1 MPLENEDRKT
11 VRPRRPVF
19 VILLG
24 PPGCGKGTQAREL
37 SKTVGLA
44 HISTGDILRKAA
56 QEDTELGGMIRS
68 KMSAGELVPDSLVCQ
83 TVVSRTSQPDCEHGA
98 ILDGFPRT
106 LDQAIFLCPK
116 LPLRQTLVLN
126 LQISRTV
133 LMQRI
138 LGRRTCPA
146 CGEIYNIHFK
156 PPRMTGYCDRDSVPL
171 ERRTD
176 DNEITVLQRLVEY
189 EQQIQPLAS
198 FFNDMNIRQDINA
211 YVEPAALTKQLCN
224 LVQTA
229 INAARENP
237 GFR

>member
-1 MPLENEDRKT
+1 MLVENDGKKS
-11 VRPRRPVF
+11 VQPRGPVF

-37 SKTVGLA
+37 SKAVGLA

-56 QEDTELGGMIRS
+56 KEDTELGRMIQK
-68 KMSAGELVPDSLVCQ
+68 KMTAGELVPDSLVCQ
-83 TVVSRTSQPDCEHGA
+83 TVVSRTSQPDCERGA

-126 LQISRTV
+126 LQIDRTV

-176 DNEITVLQRLVEY
+176 DNEVTVQQRLVEY
-189 EQQIQPLAS
+189 EQQIEPLAS
-198 FFNDMNIRQDINA
+198 FFKDMNIRQDLNA
-211 YVEPAALTKQLCN
+211 DVEPAALTAQLCV
-224 LVQTA
+224 LVNGA
-229 INAARENP
+229 INAASKNP
-237 GFR
+237 NY

>member
-1 MPLENEDRKT
+1 MLADNHGTKVLPMRAG
-11 VRPRRPVF
+11 VY

-37 SKTVGLA
+37 SKAVGLP

-56 QEDTELGGMIRS
+56 REDTELGRMIQN
-68 KMSAGELVPDSLVCQ
+68 KMTAGELVPDSLVCQ

-106 LDQAIFLCPK
+106 LDQAIFLCPA
-116 LPLRQTLVLN
+116 LPLRHTLVLN
-126 LQISRTV
+126 LQISPTV
-133 LMQRI
+133 IMQRI

-156 PPRMTGYCDRDSVPL
+156 PPRMTGFCDRDSVPL

-176 DNEITVLQRLVEY
+176 DNEATIQQRLVEY
-189 EQQIQPLAS
+189 EHQIQPLAS
-198 FFNDMNIRQDINA
+198 FFKDMNIRQDINA
-211 YVEPAALTKQLCN
+211 DMEQSELSAQLCA

-229 INAARENP
+229 IRASAK
-237 GFR
+237 

>member
-11 VRPRRPVF
+11 AQPRGPVF

-37 SKTVGLA
+37 SSAVGLA
-44 HISTGDILRKAA
+44 HISTGDILRKATK
-56 QEDTELGGMIRS
+56 EDTELGRMIQK
-68 KMSAGELVPDSLVCQ
+68 KMTAGELVPDSLVCQ
-83 TVVSRTSQPDCEHGA
+83 TVVYRTSQPDCERGA

-126 LQISRTV
+126 LQIDRTI

-156 PPRMTGYCDRDSVPL
+156 APRMTGYCDRDSVPL

-176 DNEITVLQRLVEY
+176 DNEVTVQQRLIEY
-189 EQQIQPLAS
+189 DQQIQPLAS
-198 FFNDMNIRQDINA
+198 FFKDMNIRQDINA
-211 YVEPAALTKQLCN
+211 NVEPAALTAQLRS
-224 LVQTA
+224 LVEAA
-229 INAARENP
+229 IKAA
-237 GFR
+237 GKT

>member
-1 MPLENEDRKT
+1 MLAENDDPKPFK
-11 VRPRRPVF
+11 PRGPVF

-37 SKTVGLA
+37 SKAVGLA

-56 QEDTELGGMIRS
+56 RDNTELGRLIQS
-68 KMSAGELVPDSLVCQ
+68 KMTAGELVPDSLVCQ
-83 TVVSRTSQPDCEHGA
+83 TVVARTAQPDCEHGA

-116 LPLRQTLVLN
+116 LPLRHTLVLN
-126 LQISRTV
+126 LQISREV

-156 PPRMTGYCDRDSVPL
+156 PPRMTGFCDRDSTPL
-171 ERRTD
+171 ERRLD
-176 DNEITVLQRLVEY
+176 DNEVTVQQRLVEY
-189 EQQIQPLAS
+189 DQQIEPLTS
-198 FFNDMNIRQDINA
+198 FFKDMNIRLDIDANL
-211 YVEPAALTKQLCN
+211 EPAVLTAQLCA
-224 LVQTA
+224 LVQAA
-229 INAARENP
+229 IQRA
-237 GFR
+237 

>member
-1 MPLENEDRKT
+1 MVVENDDKKT
-11 VRPRRPVF
+11 VQPRGPVF

-24 PPGCGKGTQAREL
+24 PPGCGKGTHAREL
-37 SKTVGLA
+37 SNTVGLA

-56 QEDTELGGMIRS
+56 KENTELGRMIQT
-68 KMSAGELVPDSLVCQ
+68 KMTAGELVPDSLVCQ
-83 TVVSRTSQPDCEHGA
+83 TVVYRTSQPDCERGA

-126 LQISRTV
+126 LQIDRTV

-176 DNEITVLQRLVEY
+176 DNEVTVQQRLIEY
-189 EQQIQPLAS
+189 DQQIQPLAS
-198 FFNDMNIRQDINA
+198 FFKDMNIRQDINA
-211 YVEPAALTKQLCN
+211 DVEPATLTAQLCS
-224 LVQTA
+224 LVE
-229 INAARENP
+229 AAMKAAGKNSQ
-237 GFR
+237 

>member
-1 MPLENEDRKT
+1 MLVKNNGIKS
-11 VRPRRPVF
+11 VQPRGTVF

-37 SKTVGLA
+37 SKATGLA

-56 QEDTELGGMIRS
+56 KEDTELGRMIQR
-68 KMSAGELVPDSLVCQ
+68 KMTDGELVPDSLVCQ
-83 TVVSRTSQPDCEHGA
+83 TVVYRTSQPDCERGA

-138 LGRRTCPA
+138 LGRRTCPS

-176 DNEITVLQRLVEY
+176 DNDVTVQQRLVEY
-189 EQQIQPLAS
+189 DQQIQPLAS
-198 FFNDMNIRQDINA
+198 FFQDMNIRRDINA
-211 YVEPAALTKQLCN
+211 DVDPAALTTQLCD

-229 INAARENP
+229 INIAGENP
-237 GFR
+237 GTR

>member
-1 MPLENEDRKT
+1 MLVENDGRKS
-11 VRPRRPVF
+11 VQPRGPVF

-37 SKTVGLA
+37 AKAAGLA

-56 QEDTELGGMIRS
+56 KEDTELGRMIQK
-68 KMSAGELVPDSLVCQ
+68 KMTAGELVSDSLVCQ
-83 TVVSRTSQPDCEHGA
+83 TVVSRTSQPDCERGA

-171 ERRTD
+171 ERRSD
-176 DNEITVLQRLVEY
+176 DNEVTVQQRLVEY
-189 EQQIQPLAS
+189 DQQIQPLAS
-198 FFNDMNIRQDINA
+198 FFKDMNIRQDINA
-211 YVEPAALTKQLCN
+211 DVEPAALTAQLCD
-224 LVQTA
+224 LLQTA
-229 INAARENP
+229 INTAGKNS
-237 GFR
+237 GFP

>member
-1 MPLENEDRKT
+1 MLVENDGSNTLKT
-11 VRPRRPVF
+11 NGPVF

-56 QEDTELGGMIRS
+56 REDTGLGRMIQSR
-68 KMSAGELVPDSLVCQ
+68 MTAGELVPDSLVCQ
-83 TVVSRTSQPDCEHGA
+83 TVVSRTSQPDCERGA

-106 LDQAIFLCPK
+106 LDQAIFLCPT
-116 LPLRQTLVLN
+116 LPLRQTIVLN

-146 CGEIYNIHFK
+146 CGEIYNIHFR
-156 PPRMTGYCDRDSVPL
+156 PPQMTGFCDRDSVPL

-176 DNEITVLQRLVEY
+176 DNEATVQQRLFEY

-198 FFNDMNIRQDINA
+198 FFKDMNIRQDINA
-211 YVEPAALTKQLCN
+211 DVEPAALTAQLCA

-229 INAARENP
+229 IDATRKQL
-237 GFR
+237 R

>member
-1 MPLENEDRKT
+1 MLAENDNKK
-11 VRPRRPVF
+11 PINIKRPVF

-37 SKTVGLA
+37 AKAVGLV

-56 QEDTELGGMIRS
+56 REDTELGRMIQS
-68 KMSAGELVPDSLVCQ
+68 KMTAGELVPDSLVCQ
-83 TVVSRTSQPDCEHGA
+83 TVAYRTSQPDCERGA

-106 LDQAIFLCPK
+106 LDQAIFLCPM

-146 CGEIYNIHFK
+146 CGEIYNIHFR
-156 PPRMTGYCDRDSVPL
+156 PPRMTGFCDRDSVPL
-171 ERRTD
+171 ERRMD
-176 DNEITVLQRLVEY
+176 DNEVTVAQRLSEY
-189 EQQIQPLAS
+189 DQQIHPLAS
-198 FFNDMNIRQDINA
+198 FFKDMNIRHDLDA
-211 YVEPAALTKQLCN
+211 DTDPAALTAQLRG
-224 LVQTA
+224 LVQSA
-229 INAARENP
+229 IDATKKNP
-237 GFR
+237 VP

>member
-1 MPLENEDRKT
+1 MLVENDDIKAIQ
-11 VRPRRPVF
+11 PPGPVF

-37 SKTVGLA
+37 SKTLGLA

-56 QEDTELGGMIRS
+56 KEETELGRMIRS

-83 TVVSRTSQPDCEHGA
+83 TVVSRSKEPDCEHGA

-138 LGRRTCPA
+138 LGRRTCPT

-176 DNEITVLQRLVEY
+176 DNEVTVQQRLVEY

-211 YVEPAALTKQLCN
+211 DMEPAALAKQLCD

-229 INAARENP
+229 IKATGKNSSLQ
-237 GFR
+237 

>member
-1 MPLENEDRKT
+1 MLVENDGGKPFK
-11 VRPRRPVF
+11 PRQPVF

-37 SKTVGLA
+37 SKAVGLA

-56 QEDTELGGMIRS
+56 REDTELGRLIQS
-68 KMSAGELVPDSLVCQ
+68 KMTAGELVPDSLVCQ

-126 LQISRTV
+126 LQIDRTV

-138 LGRRTCPA
+138 LGRRTCPG

-156 PPRMTGYCDRDSVPL
+156 PPRVTGFCDRDSVPL

-176 DNEITVLQRLVEY
+176 DNEVTVQQRLVEY

-198 FFNDMNIRQDINA
+198 FFKDMNIRQDINA
-211 YVEPAALTKQLCN
+211 DVEPAVLTVQLCS

-229 INAARENP
+229 INRV
-237 GFR
+237 

>member
-11 VRPRRPVF
+11 VQPRRPVF

-56 QEDTELGGMIRS
+56 QEDTELGRMIRS

-176 DNEITVLQRLVEY
+176 DNEITVPQRLVEY